1 MAGRHVPE
9 RTCIAC
15 RVLQPKRAM
24 VRIVR
29 TGSGGVLVDPTGKAA
44 GRGAYLCQQAAC
56 WELALRK
63 QALARA
69 LKTTISAADEA
80 ALRVYEARLARTGQ
94 VLADAGHL
102 ARSTQ

>member
-1 MAGRHVPE
+1 MVGRHVPE
-9 RTCIAC
+9 RTCVAC

-29 TGSGGVLVDPTGKAA
+29 TPSGNVMVDRTGKAA

-69 LKTTISAADEA
+69 LKTTMSPADEA
-80 ALRVYEARLARTGQ
+80 ALRVYEASVARTGQ
-94 VLADAGHL
+94 VVADAGHA
-102 ARSTQ
+102 ARST